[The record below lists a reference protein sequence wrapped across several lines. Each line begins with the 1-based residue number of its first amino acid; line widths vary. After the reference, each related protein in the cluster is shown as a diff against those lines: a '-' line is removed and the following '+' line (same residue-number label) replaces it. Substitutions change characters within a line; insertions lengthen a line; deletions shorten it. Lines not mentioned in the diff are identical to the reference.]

1 MRTLKFWQKAILA
14 NFVVAFTCMFGV
26 DVTANGAVYV
36 IIYII
41 VSMYLLKFVPFKD
54 LKGYDDVT

>member
-1 MRTLKFWQKAILA
+1 MKALKFWQKAIVV

-26 DVTANGAVYV
+26 DVTADGSLYV

-41 VSMYLLKFVPFKD
+41 VSMYLLKFVP
-54 LKGYDDVT
+54 LKKIEGYDDVA